1 MISGIGGGGY
11 SMYTTYMGAMRGR
24 MENPFGKIDTNG
36 DGSLDKTEI
45 SSFADKISEMG
56 GQSVDADELVS
67 RLDTNED
74 GLISQEE
81 FDAGRPEGPPPEG
94 VMGMTGAMGPG
105 GMQEGG
111 MQGLLDMLNG
121 LDTDSLDT
129 NADGIVDA
137 EEAKSGITSLI
148 QEYLSQASST
158 SNQDSGKGSL
168 LNLLG

>member
-1 MISGIGGGGY
+1 
-11 SMYTTYMGAMRGR
+11 MYPAQMGAMRGQT
-24 MENPFGKIDTNG
+24 ENPFGKIDTNG

-45 SSFADKISEMG
+45 GSFADEISEMG
-56 GQSVDADELVS
+56 GRSVDADELLS
-67 RLDTNED
+67 RLDANED

-81 FDAGRPEGPPPEG
+81 FDAGRPEGPPPG
-94 VMGMTGAMGPG
+94 GMMGMRGAMGPG

-121 LDTDSLDT
+121 LETDSLDT
-129 NADGIVDA
+129 NGDAVVDA
-137 EEAKSGITSLI
+137 EEAKSGIMSLI

-158 SNQDSGKGSL
+158 SNQDSGKGGL